1 MSDSLIT
8 LLVLGAAVIVFVID
22 KLPAAVVALLVPL
35 ALWAS
40 GVLDLNVA
48 FAGFGDPTVL
58 FIGALFVV
66 SEALNATGVTAWVG
80 EKAMALAGESRTR
93 LLVTV
98 MIMVA
103 LLTALISPNG
113 SVAALSPV
121 AVMMALRAKRS
132 PSELLMPAAF
142 AAHAG
147 SLLMLTGSPVTVVV
161 SDAAASAGVGELGLF
176 SIALAG
182 APLLVGTIVIVLL
195 LSSRLV
201 PHRTAATTLRDLG
214 DHGRTLASH
223 YGLQGDPDVAL
234 GRTRGVAEFLVPP
247 RSEFIGDA
255 VHRGMVTESGRL
267 VVAAMYHRGNI
278 IEGPHKLCTGDSLLL
293 RGEWDA
299 LENAAKDPNL
309 IAVDDPETV
318 RRQAVPL
325 GAGAWRA
332 IAVLAA
338 MVVLLATGLVPAA
351 VVGIGAGLAMVVFR
365 MVNVEQAYR
374 GISWTTLIMVGG
386 MMSLSTAMVSSGAA
400 QQLAEALVKLV
411 GDAGPAV
418 LLLGLWIITT
428 VLGQLISNTATALI
442 VIPVGLAASTQ
453 MGISPLPVL
462 IAIAVFS
469 AAALL
474 TPVATPANLMVQE
487 AAGYRFGD
495 YWKLGLPL
503 VLLYGLV
510 GIFLVPAIWSF

>member
-1 MSDSLIT
+1 
-8 LLVLGAAVIVFVID
+8 
-22 KLPAAVVALLVPL
+22 
-35 ALWAS
+35 
-40 GVLDLNVA
+40 
-48 FAGFGDPTVL
+48 
-58 FIGALFVV
+58 
-66 SEALNATGVTAWVG
+66 
-80 EKAMALAGESRTR
+80 
-93 LLVTV
+93 
-98 MIMVA
+98 
-103 LLTALISPNG
+103 
-113 SVAALSPV
+113 
-121 AVMMALRAKRS
+121 
-132 PSELLMPAAF
+132 
-142 AAHAG
+142 
-147 SLLMLTGSPVTVVV
+147 
-161 SDAAASAGVGELGLF
+161 
-176 SIALAG
+176 
-182 APLLVGTIVIVLL
+182 
-195 LSSRLV
+195 
-201 PHRTAATTLRDLG
+201 
-214 DHGRTLASH
+214 
-223 YGLQGDPDVAL
+223 
-234 GRTRGVAEFLVPP
+234 
-247 RSEFIGDA
+247 
-255 VHRGMVTESGRL
+255 
-267 VVAAMYHRGNI
+267 
-278 IEGPHKLCTGDSLLL
+278 
-293 RGEWDA
+293 
-299 LENAAKDPNL
+299 
-309 IAVDDPETV
+309 
-318 RRQAVPL
+318 
-325 GAGAWRA
+325 
-332 IAVLAA
+332 